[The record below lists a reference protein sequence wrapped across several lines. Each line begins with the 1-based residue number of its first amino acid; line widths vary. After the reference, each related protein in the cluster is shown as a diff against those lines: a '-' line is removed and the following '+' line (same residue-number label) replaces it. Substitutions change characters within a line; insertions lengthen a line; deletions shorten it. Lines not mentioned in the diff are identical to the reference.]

1 MDDPAFILYAKVACG
16 QVPSSFVLMITMPHA
31 ADTLL
36 GERAHT
42 RCAHEQQQGFD
53 GSRLLRYR
61 FSHPLYM
68 QFGEAA
74 ASSVTISKPEAAV
87 PIAKESKMGFAT
99 NAIHGGQEPGPAT
112 GAIVA
117 PIYQTST
124 YVYDELGKNKGYDYA
139 RTNHPNRKAL
149 ERTIAKLEDGHSAY
163 VFTSGMAGI
172 DAVFRLLRPGD
183 HVVLSEAVYGGVFR
197 LSTQLLVH
205 FGLEFSFVDTSSEA
219 AVVSAFRPN
228 TKMLYIETP
237 TNPTMRI
244 ADIAALAKVASQRN
258 ITVVV
263 DNTFLSPYLQRPI
276 ELGAHIVVHSMT
288 KYLNGHSDSTGGAVV
303 LTRKE
308 DAEKIYF
315 IQRSAGSGLAPMDCF
330 LISRGIKT
338 LAVRMLQH
346 NANGLVVARH
356 LDTHPKVQ
364 KVLYPGLTSHPQHE
378 IARRQQKGPG
388 GMLSFDL
395 GSLEAARRLL
405 NHVKLCALVESL
417 GGVESLISLP
427 ALMTHASMPQKV
439 RERVGIT
446 EGLVRLSVGIEDAG
460 DIIADLDQALH
471 HV

>member
-1 MDDPAFILYAKVACG
+1 
-16 QVPSSFVLMITMPHA
+16 
-31 ADTLL
+31 
-36 GERAHT
+36 
-42 RCAHEQQQGFD
+42 
-53 GSRLLRYR
+53 
-61 FSHPLYM
+61 
-68 QFGEAA
+68 
-74 ASSVTISKPEAAV
+74 
-87 PIAKESKMGFAT
+87 MGFAT
-99 NAIHGGQEPGPAT
+99 NAIQVGQEPDPST

-124 YVYDELGKNKGYDYA
+124 YVNEELGKYKDGYDYA

-149 ERTIAKLEDGHSAY
+149 ERTIATLEDGHNAY

-205 FGLEFSFVDTSSEA
+205 FGLEFSFVDTSSSD
-219 AVVSAFRPN
+219 AVVSAFRPH

-237 TNPTMRI
+237 TNPTLRI
-244 ADIAALAKVASQRN
+244 ADIAALAKLASQRN
-258 ITVVV
+258 IPVVV
-263 DNTFLSPYLQRPI
+263 DNTCLSPYLQRPI

-303 LTRKE
+303 LTRQE

-346 NANGLVVARH
+346 NANGLAVARH

-364 KVLYPGLTSHPQHE
+364 KVLYPGLASHPHHE

-395 GSLEAARRLL
+395 GSLEAARRFL
-405 NHVKLCALVESL
+405 NHVKLCSLAESL
-417 GGVESLISLP
+417 GGVETLISLP
-427 ALMTHASMPQKV
+427 AMMTHASMPKEVQD
-439 RERVGIT
+439 RVGIT
-446 EGLVRLSVGIEDAG
+446 EGLVRLSVGIEDVE
-460 DIIADLDQALH
+460 DIIADLDQALLY
-471 HV
+471 V